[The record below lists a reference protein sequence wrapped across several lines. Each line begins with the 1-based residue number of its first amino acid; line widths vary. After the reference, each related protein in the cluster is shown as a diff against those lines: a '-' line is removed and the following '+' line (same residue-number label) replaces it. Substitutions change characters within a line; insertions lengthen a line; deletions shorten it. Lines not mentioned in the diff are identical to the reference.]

1 MSLTT
6 PAPLSRAP
14 SPAAPGP
21 APAPTAGPRPR
32 PVRDALLLAR
42 RTYIHHLRV
51 PSLIVFP
58 LVTPM
63 IFLLLF
69 RYILGGSIVIPG
81 VRYVD
86 FLVPGI
92 IVQSITF
99 GATQTGVGLATD
111 VGQGIADRFQALP
124 ISRSA
129 VVAGRVLVD
138 TARNA
143 LLVGI
148 VLVAGLVIGFRPDT
162 GPAQLAL
169 AVGLA
174 TGFAFAFGW
183 LSAYI
188 GLNVRHAEAV
198 HDAGFVWVIPLTFAS
213 SALVTVDS
221 MPAALRPLA
230 RLNPVTNVADAVRAL
245 LLGDPAGTATLHALL
260 WIAGLLAVFV
270 PLAVRAYQKR

>member
-1 MSLTT
+1 MTTTTTT
-6 PAPLSRAP
+6 PASL
-14 SPAAPGP
+14 SPAA
-21 APAPTAGPRPR
+21 APTSPSPPALRGR
-32 PVRDALLLAR
+32 PVRDALLLAW
-42 RTYIHHLRV
+42 RTYVHHLRV

-111 VGQGIADRFQALP
+111 VNQGIADRFRALP

-138 TARNA
+138 TGRNL
-143 LLVGI
+143 LLVAV

-162 GPAQLAL
+162 DPARLAL
-169 AVGLA
+169 AVGVA
-174 TGFAFAFGW
+174 TSFAFAFGW
-183 LSAYI
+183 VSAFI

-213 SALVTVDS
+213 SALVAVDS
-221 MPAALRPLA
+221 MPAAIRPLA
-230 RLNPVTNVADAVRAL
+230 EINPVTNVADAVRAL
-245 LLGDPAGTATLHALL
+245 LLGNPAGDAVLQSLL

>member
-1 MSLTT
+1 MTTTTTT
-6 PAPLSRAP
+6 PASLTPGAASA
-14 SPAAPGP
+14 SPPPG
-21 APAPTAGPRPR
+21 ALRGR
-32 PVRDALLLAR
+32 PVRDAGLLAW
-42 RTYIHHLRV
+42 RTYVHHLRV

-69 RYILGGSIVIPG
+69 RYVLGGSIVIPG

-99 GATQTGVGLATD
+99 GATQTGVGLAGD
-111 VGQGIADRFQALP
+111 VGEGIADRFQALP

-138 TARNA
+138 TARN
-143 LLVGI
+143 LVLIGT
-148 VLVAGLVIGFRPDT
+148 VLVAGLIIGFRPDT
-162 GPAQLAL
+162 GPAQVVL

-198 HDAGFVWVIPLTFAS
+198 HDAGFVWVIPLTFVS

-221 MPAALRPLA
+221 MPAAVRPLA

-245 LLGDPAGTATLHALL
+245 LLGDPAGTATLRAVG
-260 WIAGLLAVFV
+260 WIAGLIAVFV

>member
-1 MSLTT
+1 MTTTTTT
-6 PAPLSRAP
+6 PASL
-14 SPAAPGP
+14 SPAA
-21 APAPTAGPRPR
+21 APTPPSPPALRGR
-32 PVRDALLLAR
+32 PVRDALLLAW
-42 RTYIHHLRV
+42 RTYVHHLRV

-92 IVQSITF
+92 VVQSIAF
-99 GATQTGVGLATD
+99 GATQTGVGLASD
-111 VGQGIADRFQALP
+111 VNQGISDRFRALP

-138 TARNA
+138 TGRNL
-143 LLVGI
+143 LLVVV

-162 GPAQLAL
+162 DPARLAL
-169 AVGLA
+169 AVGVA
-174 TGFAFAFGW
+174 TSFAFAFGW
-183 LSAYI
+183 VSAFI
-188 GLNVRHAEAV
+188 GLKVRHAEAV

-213 SALVTVDS
+213 SALVAVDS
-221 MPAALRPLA
+221 MPAGIRPLA
-230 RLNPVTNVADAVRAL
+230 EINPVTNVADGVRAL
-245 LLGDPAGTATLHALL
+245 LLGNPAGDAVLQSLL
-260 WIAGLLAVFV
+260 WVAGLLAVFV
-270 PLAVRAYQKR
+270 PLAVRAYQNR

>member
-1 MSLTT
+1 MTTTTTT
-6 PAPLSRAP
+6 PAPS
-14 SPAAPGP
+14 SPAA
-21 APAPTAGPRPR
+21 APTSPSPPALRGR
-32 PVRDALLLAR
+32 PVRDALLLAW
-42 RTYIHHLRV
+42 RTYVHHLRV

-81 VRYVD
+81 VSYVD

-92 IVQSITF
+92 VVQSITF

-111 VGQGIADRFQALP
+111 VNQGIADRFRALP

-138 TARNA
+138 TVRN
-143 LLVGI
+143 LVLVVVVI
-148 VLVAGLVIGFRPDT
+148 VAGLVIGFRPDT
-162 GPAQLAL
+162 DPARLAL
-169 AVGLA
+169 AVGIA
-174 TGFAFAFGW
+174 TSFAFAFGW
-183 LSAYI
+183 VSAFI

-213 SALVTVDS
+213 SALVAVDS
-221 MPAALRPLA
+221 MPAGIRPLA
-230 RLNPVTNVADAVRAL
+230 EVNPVTNVADAVRAL
-245 LLGDPAGTATLHALL
+245 LLGNPAGDAVLQSLL
-260 WIAGLLAVFV
+260 WVAGLLAVFV